1 MSVSDFCSAIAANW
15 ISVLAPAALVAL
27 YYRFFGRRRFLAF
40 FGLDGSRAVTV
51 YVSNLNVPS
60 GTAVALDGAARSYS
74 GGAVPE
80 YEVRL
85 LPTLHRTFNLLAA
98 GTDRLPDVLKR
109 ILASDIEV
117 NVVAAPTAIGA
128 LDADATIVAVGGAAY
143 NSAAAR
149 LATEFRPLANVT
161 ADGASLQ
168 VEGASEV
175 MRDLRVALVQRAIHP
190 STGQVA
196 FYLVGLSATG
206 TTAAV
211 HFLAHKWRWL
221 HRRFGA
227 TKPFC
232 VVLHVTSDDGRQY
245 TVVKEIERT

>member
-85 LPTLHRTFNLLAA
+85 LPTLHRTFNLLGA

-117 NVVAAPTAIGA
+117 
-128 LDADATIVAVGGAAY
+128 IV
-143 NSAAAR
+143 
-149 LATEFRPLANVT
+149 L
-161 ADGASLQ
+161 
-168 VEGASEV
+168 SEV
-175 MRDLRVALVQRAIHP
+175 VISGGRYTIQPKVYHADHTAAGACLVPRSTSEADQRC
-190 STGQVA
+190 A
-196 FYLVGLSATG
+196 FVDTNLVS
-206 TTAAV
+206 TTACC
-211 HFLAHKWRWL
+211 
-221 HRRFGA
+221 
-227 TKPFC
+227 C
-232 VVLHVTSDDGRQY
+232 VNHSLPLSPRESSRSVS
-245 TVVKEIERT
+245 